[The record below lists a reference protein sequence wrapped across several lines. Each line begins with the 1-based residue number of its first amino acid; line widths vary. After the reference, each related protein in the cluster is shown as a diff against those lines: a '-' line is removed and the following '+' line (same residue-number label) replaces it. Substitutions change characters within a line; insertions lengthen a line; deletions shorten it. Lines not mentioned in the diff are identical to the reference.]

1 MVKNG
6 EALKRCGNHE
16 AKDYAVNEDE
26 NKKIVTRFIEEMWN
40 QRKLQVADE
49 LFAVDCVTH
58 QLRSG
63 EDPTGVP
70 RSAESVKR
78 EAAAWL
84 TGFPDLEF
92 VLEQMIAVGDRV
104 VSHCTLRGTHSGAWM
119 GIGPTGRKVN
129 VPIITIHR
137 IADGKIAED
146 WVLVG
151 SLVLFQQLGLVPQ
164 TEEIFG
170 AAKSDHS
177 HTKAT
182 KI

>member
-1 MVKNG
+1 MN
-6 EALKRCGNHE
+6 
-16 AKDYAVNEDE
+16 NEE
-26 NKKIVTRFIEEMWN
+26 NEKIVKRFIEQMWN

-63 EDPTGVP
+63 EDRAGVP

-84 TGFPDLEF
+84 AGFPDLEF
-92 VLEQMIAVGDRV
+92 VLQQMIAVGDRV
-104 VSHCTLRGTHSGAWM
+104 VSHCTMRGTHTGAWM

-137 IADGKIAED
+137 IANGKIAED

-151 SLVLFQQLGLVPQ
+151 SLMLFQQLELVPQ
-164 TEEIFG
+164 TQEIFR
-170 AAKSDHS
+170 ASPHWLK
-177 HTKAT
+177 T
-182 KI
+182 

>member
-1 MVKNG
+1 MSEDDN
-6 EALKRCGNHE
+6 KR
-16 AKDYAVNEDE
+16 
-26 NKKIVTRFIEEMWN
+26 IVTRFIEEMWN

-63 EDPTGVP
+63 EEPAGVP

-92 VLEQMIAVGDRV
+92 VLEQMVAADDRV
-104 VSHCTLRGTHSGAWM
+104 VTHCTMHGTHSDAWM
-119 GIGPTGRKVN
+119 GIGPTGRKVS

-137 IADGKIAED
+137 IADAKIAED

-151 SLVLFQQLGLVPQ
+151 SLMLFQQLGLVPQ
-164 TEEIFG
+164 TQEILG
-170 AAKSDHS
+170 AS
-177 HTKAT
+177 HTGGEL
-182 KI
+182 

>member
-1 MVKNG
+1 M
-6 EALKRCGNHE
+6 
-16 AKDYAVNEDE
+16 NEDK
-26 NKKIVTRFIEEMWN
+26 NKEIVRRFIEEMWN

-49 LFAVDCVTH
+49 LFAADCVTH

-63 EDPTGVP
+63 ENAAGIP

-84 TGFPDLEF
+84 TGFPDLKF
-92 VLEQMIAVGDRV
+92 ILEQMIAAGERV
-104 VSHCTLRGTHSGAWM
+104 VSHCTMRGTHSGAWM
-119 GIGPTGRKVN
+119 GISPTGRNVS

-151 SLVLFQQLGLVPQ
+151 SLMLFQQLGLVPQ
-164 TEEIFG
+164 TQDIFG
-170 AAKSDHS
+170 AARSEDSLH
-177 HTKAT
+177 
-182 KI
+182 

>member
-1 MVKNG
+1 MN
-6 EALKRCGNHE
+6 
-16 AKDYAVNEDE
+16 NEE
-26 NKKIVTRFIEEMWN
+26 NEKIVKRFIEQMWN

-63 EDPTGVP
+63 EDPAGVP

-84 TGFPDLEF
+84 AGFPDLEF
-92 VLEQMIAVGDRV
+92 VLQQMIAVGDRI
-104 VSHCTLRGTHSGAWM
+104 VSHCTMRGTHTGAWM

-129 VPIITIHR
+129 VPVITIHR
-137 IADGKIAED
+137 IANGKIAED

-151 SLVLFQQLGLVPQ
+151 SLMLFQQLELVPQ
-164 TEEIFG
+164 TQEILR
-170 AAKSDHS
+170 ASPHWLK
-177 HTKAT
+177 T
-182 KI
+182 